1 MRRTQAGTRTPSPC
15 CRQGRVPVTR
25 AQSNSMSKREESG
38 NQLDDLVSTPK
49 MIVSEYLT
57 KHFPLQSTKLSNRD
71 VDALIHLVPLRMC
84 HGSALAACSL
94 EQACLPGQAWLVS
107 GKFLCAGNWLSP
119 VSTATLLVLA
129 AILQAPGGRGMPH
142 ASRRT

>member
-1 MRRTQAGTRTPSPC
+1 
-15 CRQGRVPVTR
+15 VPVTR

-107 GKFLCAGNWLSP
+107 GKFLCAGNCLLPALQYRWYLQLSCRH
-119 VSTATLLVLA
+119 LEA
-129 AILQAPGGRGMPH
+129 AACRMHHH
-142 ASRRT
+142 AHAHKG